1 MRPLPYLYYILVV
14 PVTVHVH
21 VCGGIAVYFAC
32 LHSVVISFT
41 CLHNVVIIILV
52 SCAIWGVGGGG
63 SGEEVTR

>member
-1 MRPLPYLYYILVV
+1 MY
-14 PVTVHVH
+14 

-63 SGEEVTR
+63 GGSGEEVTR